1 MSMPEIYIEQPD
13 EIRHS
18 DEMQDIITIPPSWI
32 LRWGI
37 TLFMGVLI
45 LIITLSAFIK
55 YPDVVDTTLK
65 IESPNS
71 PKPIV
76 SKVPGKLVKLLVK
89 ENQEVD
95 VGQPLAYIEST
106 ANHDAVLKL
115 ISKLKYL
122 QNAVLLNK
130 PDGEVLLDKTD
141 NTQLGELQGSFQSFS
156 QEYLSYRSSVENGFY
171 IKKKVYLQKD
181 LVDLTKQE
189 AQLKAQKLIQEKDLG
204 LAEEEYRM
212 HQKLAKE
219 RVETSAELRQ
229 EESKYLAK
237 KAPLIQTDASL
248 VTASTNYSAK
258 EKEILE
264 LDNQISEEKFKFMQ
278 ALNSL
283 ISQADDWKNKY
294 VLSAGQSG
302 RLSFAG
308 IVQENQVLAPNQ
320 EVFYVNPGN
329 EDFFGEMT
337 IPQNSMGKVKK
348 GQQVLIKLKSY
359 PFEEYGMLKGQ
370 ISYIADVPYKDSVF
384 VSKVDFKIQKTSDM
398 KRPIH
403 LKQGMAADAEIITQ
417 DATFLERIGRNI
429 IRIVKNK

>member
-1 MSMPEIYIEQPD
+1 MSMPEIYIEQPE

-18 DEMQDIITIPPSWI
+18 DEMQDIIAVPPSWI
-32 LRWGI
+32 LRWGV
-37 TLFMGVLI
+37 TLFIGVLV
-45 LIITLSAFIK
+45 LIVALSAIIR
-55 YPDVVDTTLK
+55 YPDVVNTTLR

-76 SKVPGKLVKLLVK
+76 PRVQGKLVKLLIK
-89 ENQEVD
+89 ENQQVEA
-95 VGQPLAYIEST
+95 GQPLAYIEST
-106 ANHDAVLKL
+106 ANHDEVLKL
-115 ISKLKYL
+115 INKLKYL
-122 QNAVLLNK
+122 QKIVLSNK
-130 PDGEVLLDKTD
+130 SDNEVFLDKTD
-141 NTQLGELQGSFQSFS
+141 NSQLGELQASFQSFS

-171 IKKKVYLQKD
+171 IKKKAYLQKD
-181 LVDLTKQE
+181 LIDLNKQE
-189 AQLKAQKLIQEKDLG
+189 AQLKAQKSIQEKDLG

-248 VTASTNYSAK
+248 VAASTNYSAK

-294 VLSAGQSG
+294 VLSSAQSG
-302 RLSFAG
+302 TLSYAG
-308 IVQENQVLAPNQ
+308 IVQENQVLTPNQ

-359 PFEEYGMLKGQ
+359 PFEEYGMLRGK

-384 VSKVDFKIQKTSDM
+384 VSKVDFKMKKTSDM
-398 KRPIH
+398 KRPVL
-403 LKQGMAADAEIITQ
+403 LKQGMMADAEIVTQ
-417 DATFLERIGRNI
+417 DASLLSRIGRNI
-429 IRIVKNK
+429 IKIVNKK

>member
-1 MSMPEIYIEQPD
+1 MSMPEIYIEQPE

-18 DEMQDIITIPPSWI
+18 DEMQDIIAVSPSWI
-32 LRWGI
+32 LSWGV
-37 TLFMGVLI
+37 TLFIGVLV
-45 LIITLSAFIK
+45 LIVALSAIIR
-55 YPDVVDTTLK
+55 YPDVVNTTLR

-76 SKVPGKLVKLLVK
+76 PRVQGKLVKLLIK
-89 ENQEVD
+89 ENQQVEA
-95 VGQPLAYIEST
+95 GQPLAYIEST
-106 ANHDAVLKL
+106 ANHDEVLKL
-115 ISKLKYL
+115 INKLKYL
-122 QNAVLLNK
+122 QKAVLSNK
-130 PDGEVLLDKTD
+130 SDSEVFIAKTD
-141 NTQLGELQGSFQSFS
+141 NSQLGELQASFQSFS

-171 IKKKVYLQKD
+171 IKKKAYLQKD
-181 LVDLTKQE
+181 LIDLNKQE
-189 AQLKAQKLIQEKDLG
+189 AQLKAQKSIQEKDLG
-204 LAEEEYRM
+204 LAEEEDRM

-248 VTASTNYSAK
+248 VAASTNYSAK

-294 VLSAGQSG
+294 VLSSAQSG
-302 RLSFAG
+302 TLSYAG
-308 IVQENQVLAPNQ
+308 IVQENQVLTPNQ

-359 PFEEYGMLKGQ
+359 PFEEYGMLRGK

-384 VSKVDFKIQKTSDM
+384 VSKVDFKMKKTSDM
-398 KRPIH
+398 KRPVL
-403 LKQGMAADAEIITQ
+403 LKQGMMADAEIVTQ
-417 DATFLERIGRNI
+417 DASLLSRIGRNI
-429 IRIVKNK
+429 IKIVNKK